1 MLSKRRHF
9 RFRNRC
15 EMPLNTGYRIN
26 SNSLAHA
33 LLPHDDYDRFVL
45 KEEVSAVDEWYDVS
59 ANLNSHKTNRNQQF
73 FQVGK

>member
-15 EMPLNTGYRIN
+15 VKPFNTGYRIN

-33 LLPHDDYDRFVL
+33 LLAYDDYDRFVL
-45 KEEVSAVDEWYDVS
+45 KEEVSAVDE
-59 ANLNSHKTNRNQQF
+59 
-73 FQVGK
+73 

>member
-15 EMPLNTGYRIN
+15 VMPLNTGYRIN

-33 LLPHDDYDRFVL
+33 LLAHDDYDRFVL
-45 KEEVSAVDEWYDVS
+45 KEEVSAVDE
-59 ANLNSHKTNRNQQF
+59 
-73 FQVGK
+73 